1 MDSSANK
8 ETEISHGVN
17 VEFDFN
23 FSRRVSAKIKLGN
36 KYRTKRR
43 YYDRFRRIS
52 TLSLGSG
59 QTARDKIL
67 KAYPEMQEWSALGTQ
82 FLSLLGFM
90 DYNYQPV
97 NFLNGNY
104 ELGPVSDVSL
114 LPGVYELLLTS
125 HVTHND
131 WTASLLNDYSG
142 NEEYGARY
150 IMVDLKLGSRI
161 NFITGGRYEKNITTY
176 TSTQG
181 YAGISSWMEY
191 SSNRVTHSRINEFW
205 LPNYM
210 LRIRPTDWFDI
221 RFAQTHT
228 LSRPNYTQI
237 LPFWYVRPTSVSWKN
252 ADLKVARSLN
262 NDLYFSVNQQHIGLL
277 TLGMFTKRIKD
288 LIFSVG
294 RKLIID
300 PEEYGLD
307 EDQKMKFISG
317 VTMNNPFAV
326 EMRGMEVDWQTRF
339 WYLPGFLNGF
349 VLNMNYTYIQSKAQY
364 PRTEIVTTY
373 YFEPSFRAEM
383 TNVDTFYT
391 DRMIDQPNNIA
402 NIAIGYDRKGFSA
415 RLSMRHISQVF
426 QRTDFWKELRQSTD
440 DYTRWDLSVKQ
451 DLPWYGLQIYGN
463 INNITGS
470 VDRNL
475 VRGKGFPSSEQH
487 YGRTADIGLRLRL

>member
-1 MDSSANK
+1 
-8 ETEISHGVN
+8 
-17 VEFDFN
+17 
-23 FSRRVSAKIKLGN
+23 
-36 KYRTKRR
+36 
-43 YYDRFRRIS
+43 
-52 TLSLGSG
+52 
-59 QTARDKIL
+59 
-67 KAYPEMQEWSALGTQ
+67 
-82 FLSLLGFM
+82 
-90 DYNYQPV
+90 
-97 NFLNGNY
+97 
-104 ELGPVSDVSL
+104 
-114 LPGVYELLLTS
+114 
-125 HVTHND
+125 
-131 WTASLLNDYSG
+131 
-142 NEEYGARY
+142 
-150 IMVDLKLGSRI
+150 MVDLKLGSRI

-277 TLGMFTKRIKD
+277 TLGVFTKRIKD

-294 RKLIID
+294 KKLIID

-307 EDQKMKFISG
+307 EDVKKRFIYG

-402 NIAIGYDRKGFSA
+402 NTAIGYDRKGFSA
-415 RLSMRHISQVF
+415 RLSMLHISQVF

>member
-1 MDSSANK
+1 
-8 ETEISHGVN
+8 
-17 VEFDFN
+17 
-23 FSRRVSAKIKLGN
+23 
-36 KYRTKRR
+36 
-43 YYDRFRRIS
+43 
-52 TLSLGSG
+52 
-59 QTARDKIL
+59 
-67 KAYPEMQEWSALGTQ
+67 MQEWSALGTQ

-90 DYNYQPV
+90 DYNYRPV

-114 LPGVYELLLTS
+114 LHGVYELLLP
-125 HVTHND
+125 HDVMRND
-131 WTASLLNDYSG
+131 WSASLLNDYSG

-277 TLGMFTKRIKD
+277 TLGVFTKRIKD

-294 RKLIID
+294 KKLIID

-307 EDQKMKFISG
+307 EDVKKRFIYG

-326 EMRGMEVDWQTRF
+326 EMQGMEVDWQTRF
-339 WYLPGFLNGF
+339 WYLPGFWNGF
-349 VLNMNYTYIQSKAQY
+349 VLNMNYTYIHSEAQY

-415 RLSMRHISQVF
+415 RLSMLHISQVF

-475 VRGKGFPSSEQH
+475 VKGKGFPSSEQH